1 MRRLIP
7 TGDPARPVEFT
18 EDAQPVPADGE
29 VLVRVEAFAP
39 NRGETFLLER
49 PKPGLLP
56 GKDVAGLVVQAAADG
71 SGPPIGTRVVGHPPL
86 GGWAEYVA
94 VPTHSLAV
102 LPDGIDAVRA
112 AALPLAGI
120 TALRLLRAAGSLA
133 GRRVL
138 LTGASG
144 GVGHY
149 VTELAAAAG
158 AEVTVVTATAARGER
173 LRRLGAAEVVHEVAA
188 ARGPFDVVLEST
200 GGPALPVALSRLA
213 PGGLLVWFGQASRTP
228 ATLDFFDFFSGPEG
242 ASIRHFHYAGAPY
255 ADDLDTLV
263 RLVGAGRLHPEIDR
277 VEDWERTAGTLVD
290 LRERRIRGKAVLT
303 TGLTPSRASAPAE
316 ATDRAADQATDPATD
331 RATDQAADLAT
342 DWAPAPAAD
351 LVAGVAR

>member
-1 MRRLIP
+1 MQRLIP
-7 TGDPARPVEFT
+7 TGDPARPVEFA
-18 EDAQPVPADGE
+18 DDVQPVPAADE
-29 VLVRVEAFAP
+29 ALVRVEAFAP
-39 NRGETFLLER
+39 NRGETFLLENPR
-49 PKPGLLP
+49 PGLVP

-71 SGPPIGTRVVGHPPL
+71 SGPPIGTRVVGHPPK

-102 LPDGIDAVRA
+102 LPDDIDAVRA

-158 AEVTVVTATAARGER
+158 AEVTAVTATAARGER
-173 LRRLGAAEVVHEVAA
+173 LLELGAAAVVHDVAE

-200 GGPALPVALSRLA
+200 GGAALPLALAELA
-213 PGGLLVWFGQASRTP
+213 AGGTLIWFGQVSRTP
-228 ATLDFFDFFSGPEG
+228 VTLDFFDFFAGPEG
-242 ASIRHFHYAGAPY
+242 ASLRHFHYAGAPY
-255 ADDLDTLV
+255 GSDLATLV
-263 RLVGAGRLHPEIDR
+263 RLVGSGRLHPEIGR
-277 VEDWERTAGTLVD
+277 VDDWERTAATLVD

-303 TGLTPSRASAPAE
+303 TG
-316 ATDRAADQATDPATD
+316 AA
-331 RATDQAADLAT
+331 R
-342 DWAPAPAAD
+342 
-351 LVAGVAR
+351 

>member
-1 MRRLIP
+1 MQRLIP
-7 TGDPARPVEFT
+7 TGDPARPVEFAD
-18 EDAQPVPADGE
+18 DAQPVPAADE
-29 VLVRVEAFAP
+29 ALVRVEAFAP

-49 PKPGLLP
+49 PRPGLVP

-71 SGPPIGTRVVGHPPL
+71 SGPSIGTRVVGHPAK

-102 LPDGIDAVRA
+102 LPDGIDSVQA

-120 TALRLLRAAGSLA
+120 TALRLLRTAGSVT

-158 AEVTVVTATAARGER
+158 ADVTAVTATASRGER
-173 LRRLGAAEVVHEVAA
+173 LLALGAAAVVHDVAE
-188 ARGPFDVVLEST
+188 ARGPFDLVLEST
-200 GGPALPVALSRLA
+200 GGAVLPLALAKLA
-213 PGGLLVWFGQASRTP
+213 AGGTLIWFGQASRTP
-228 ATLDFFDFFSGPEG
+228 VTLNFFDFFAGPEG
-242 ASIRHFHYAGAPY
+242 GSIRHFHYAGAPY
-255 ADDLDTLV
+255 GGDLATLV
-263 RLVGAGRLHPEIDR
+263 RLVGLGRLHPEIGR
-277 VEDWERTAGTLVD
+277 VGDWGQTARILVD

-303 TGLTPSRASAPAE
+303 TG
-316 ATDRAADQATDPATD
+316 AA
-331 RATDQAADLAT
+331 R
-342 DWAPAPAAD
+342 
-351 LVAGVAR
+351 